1 MESLI
6 FGLVAVVSSLY
17 IFWLGLRIQQDA
29 KKRDTIMQKRRT
41 SQESVSSVSASPDL
55 AAKIHPNYIHINP
68 S

>member
-6 FGLVAVVSSLY
+6 FGFVAAVSSLY

-29 KKRDTIMQKRRT
+29 KKRDSVVQERRT

-55 AAKIHPNYIHINP
+55 AARIHPTYIQGNH
-68 S
+68 